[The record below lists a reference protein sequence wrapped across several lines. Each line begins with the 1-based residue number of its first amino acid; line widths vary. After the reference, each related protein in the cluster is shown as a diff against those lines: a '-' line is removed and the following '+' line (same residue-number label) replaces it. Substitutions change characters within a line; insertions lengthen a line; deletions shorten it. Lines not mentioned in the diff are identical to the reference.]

1 MAIGDLM
8 SRNYKNFRGIDLLNP
23 ANSVDLSRSPDCKN
37 VWKSYSTVESNIIQ
51 TRPRIQKISKL
62 RQRQNIF
69 NVYIF
74 TRYCTS
80 SYRKQTN

>member
-8 SRNYKNFRGIDLLNP
+8 TRIYGNFRGIDLLNP

-51 TRPRIQKISKL
+51 TRPRIQKNSKF
-62 RQRQNIF
+62 RNRQNIF
-69 NVYIF
+69 NVYLF
-74 TRYCTS
+74 KRYSNS
-80 SYRKQTN
+80 SYRK

>member
-8 SRNYKNFRGIDLLNP
+8 TRLYGNFRGIDLLNP

-51 TRPRIQKISKL
+51 TRPRI
-62 RQRQNIF
+62 
-69 NVYIF
+69 
-74 TRYCTS
+74 
-80 SYRKQTN
+80 